1 MLTARRSF
9 AGIVILG
16 LVIALAVL
24 QPWRGDAPAEDLAD
38 GALPPVDDRGTIQ
51 QAAPGAAAATNP
63 TPSPASTTGG
73 EASGTCALILDDAA
87 AFAETERNSANPPVA
102 EPSEDQFRAELEN
115 LSRNLAGSTDSELF
129 LTAYLLDQMLDSWS
143 NNPRDYALLFELGLR
158 ASDSDSSFLAWH
170 ALRACVDAKEYCP
183 FPHLEQGLLEVDRD
197 NAEAWALVATLR
209 YRRGD
214 VAGALAAMQGAARAS
229 TSTWYW
235 TETSAMIERALAAQT
250 SLPYIYGGGAAFGYA
265 TTAMPNEASSPMC
278 RAESETS
285 RAWAEACLAFGT
297 LRAEHN
303 ETDMAR
309 AIAHGIRERALTS
322 LGDPESAAAAAEE
335 YALYS
340 AERIAGGLELSMSR
354 NLLRNVLAST
364 DPERFYAYLGAVR
377 EFGEMQGNRMFLRQ
391 ELPPLLERAGL
402 LERDGARE
410 CVAQFFDTPT
420 AVGTLS
426 ATFRD
431 YPVEEYPLR
440 VGDQLQLFVRGAGG
454 LTTSLR
460 VGPDGA
466 IALPNVRSSARLGVP
481 VIDAVGKTTRQLR
494 SEISAILSQRY
505 PDSPSFEVFVT
516 LVTARTPEALR
527 NEFDDALREAGSR

>member
-9 AGIVILG
+9 AGIALLG

-24 QPWRGDAPAEDLAD
+24 QPWRDDAPAEDLAD
-38 GALPPVDDRGTIQ
+38 GALPPVDDLGTIQ
-51 QAAPGAAAATNP
+51 QAALGGAAATNP
-63 TPSPASTTGG
+63 TPSPASTSGG

-87 AFAETERNSANPPVA
+87 AFAETERNSANPPAA

-143 NNPRDYALLFELGLR
+143 NGPRDYTLLFELGLR

-309 AIAHGIRERALTS
+309 AIAHGIREQSLTA

-391 ELPPLLERAGL
+391 ELPQLLERAGL

-420 AVGTLS
+420 AVGALS

-481 VIDAVGKTTRQLR
+481 AIAAVGKTTRQLR

-516 LVTARTPEALR
+516 LVTARTPEELR